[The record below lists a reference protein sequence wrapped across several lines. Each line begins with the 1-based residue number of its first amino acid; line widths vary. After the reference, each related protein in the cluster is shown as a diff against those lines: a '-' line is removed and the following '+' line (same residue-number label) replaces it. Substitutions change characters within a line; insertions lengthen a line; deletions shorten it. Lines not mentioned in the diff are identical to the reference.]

1 VYRQIMDQV
10 RRMIV
15 AGRLEPG
22 EKLPSVRDLAA
33 TLQINPLTVGKAYSE
48 LERSGIVEMR
58 RGLGMFVLPPQ
69 EQRKTRRGEPPA
81 GVTESA
87 QRFVLE
93 AAQAGVSRSLALK
106 VVEDAWQALMTSSE
120 KNSGRQR

>member
-1 VYRQIMDQV
+1 MDQV

-120 KNSGRQR
+120 RNSGRQR